1 MGEPYLQVDTVCDAQ
16 DSSILC
22 GILQIIHQTL
32 LNNFK
37 LEMVCA
43 PNVAC
48 VVPSTLFE
56 SIDSTA
62 IVDPHDYKPQ

>member
-16 DSSILC
+16 DSSIPC
-22 GILQIIHQTL
+22 GILQTIHQTL
-32 LNNFK
+32 PNDFK

-62 IVDPHDYKPQ
+62 IVDPHDHEPQ